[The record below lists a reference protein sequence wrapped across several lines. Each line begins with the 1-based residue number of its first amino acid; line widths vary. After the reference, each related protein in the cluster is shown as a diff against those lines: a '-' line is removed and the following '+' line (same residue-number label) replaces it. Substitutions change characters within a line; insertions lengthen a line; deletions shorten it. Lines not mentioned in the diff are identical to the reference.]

1 MAASISKS
9 RDVNSR
15 VDQGKMK
22 SLYAKNIEYN
32 IRPLVFKKSVTNE
45 HCFVIQEI
53 DDDLKKELLF
63 ALSFHSVILRAAS
76 IAPYCRSSLSRMI
89 TEWKDRAKSSSFLRS
104 SSISWITKQCSLVTL
119 CLNSSPRTLYS
130 MFFL

>member
-63 ALSFHSVILRAAS
+63 ALSFHSVIIRLREDLQYGAIDAARKIS
-76 IAPYCRSSLSRMI
+76 YLRMMQVTNKI
-89 TEWKDRAKSSSFLRS
+89 KEIKTFIKN
-104 SSISWITKQCSLVTL
+104 CS
-119 CLNSSPRTLYS
+119 
-130 MFFL
+130 